1 MLPFLRAFDGLHIS
15 MTPEEL
21 FAPEL
26 ASLPAQTTAPSGKKK
41 NKNKKKVKIP
51 APPPPDQPPALSTP
65 TPSPDSNNKKKKK
78 TKSIVC
84 RFDTYFGSGALAD
97 WQRLCRD
104 VGLEGE
110 YPSKNQCRK
119 VSPTPSLFSPPMSSP
134 SPPPASSHFSR
145 SNSPCG
151 VQALKTVYVN
161 ICDLMDAVKAGRQV
175 KQFQSEG
182 ALANY
187 CRSTRKIY
195 PLTKAKEGGPV
206 RYLLRAV
213 F

>member
-15 MTPEEL
+15 MTPEEP

-51 APPPPDQPPALSTP
+51 APPPPDQPPALATP

-110 YPSKNQCRK
+110 YSTKNQCTK
-119 VSPTPSLFSPPMSSP
+119 VRPAPLFSPLP
-134 SPPPASSHFSR
+134 FSDR
-145 SNSPCG
+145 TPH
-151 VQALKTVYVN
+151 A
-161 ICDLMDAVKAGRQV
+161 R
-175 KQFQSEG
+175 
-182 ALANY
+182 
-187 CRSTRKIY
+187 RH
-195 PLTKAKEGGPV
+195 
-206 RYLLRAV
+206 
-213 F
+213 